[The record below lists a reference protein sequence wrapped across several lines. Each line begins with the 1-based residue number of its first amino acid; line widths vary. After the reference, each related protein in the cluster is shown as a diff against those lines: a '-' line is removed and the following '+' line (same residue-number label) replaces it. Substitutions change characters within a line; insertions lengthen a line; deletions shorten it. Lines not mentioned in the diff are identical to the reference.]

1 MRSYAARFSIAA
13 LLVLGV
19 PAAVFAQALEY
30 KVLATSKTSTME
42 KELNQAG
49 AVGWEL
55 RSVMGGET
63 GAGGKETVAVL
74 SRDAN
79 GRGRFEF
86 RLLATSKTS
95 TMQRE
100 MQAAADAGYDYKG
113 QTVFESL
120 LGGREVVVVM
130 QRDADHPTRGDV
142 FKLLATTRT
151 STMEKELQA
160 AGRDGYVA
168 LGMTVGQT
176 AMGGRE
182 LVTIMRRREQ

>member
-1 MRSYAARFSIAA
+1 MTRHAAQLCLCA
-13 LLVLGV
+13 LLLAAV
-19 PAAVFAQALEY
+19 PAAAFGQALEY

-49 AVGWEL
+49 AVGFEL

-63 GAGGKETVAVL
+63 AAGGKETVAVL
-74 SRDAN
+74 SRDPK
-79 GRGRFEF
+79 GDGRFEY

-100 MQAAADAGYDYKG
+100 LQAAADAGYDYKG
-113 QTVFESL
+113 QTVFDSL

-130 QRDADHPTRGDV
+130 QRDADHPTGGDV
-142 FKLLATTRT
+142 YKLLSTSRT
-151 STMEKELQA
+151 STMEKELQT
-160 AGRDGYVA
+160 AGRDGYVVLA
-168 LGMTVGQT
+168 MTVGQT

-182 LVTIMRRREQ
+182 LVTILRRRER

>member
-1 MRSYAARFSIAA
+1 MRSHAARFSIAA

-19 PAAVFAQALEY
+19 PAAAFAQALEY

-42 KELNQAG
+42 KELNLAG

>member
-1 MRSYAARFSIAA
+1 MRSHAARFSIAA

-19 PAAVFAQALEY
+19 PAAAFAQALEY